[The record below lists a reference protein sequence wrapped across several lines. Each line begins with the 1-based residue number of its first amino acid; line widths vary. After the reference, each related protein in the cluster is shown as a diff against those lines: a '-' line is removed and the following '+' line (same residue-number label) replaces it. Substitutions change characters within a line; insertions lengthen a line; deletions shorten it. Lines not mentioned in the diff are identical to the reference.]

1 MHFKQLILC
10 LTLLFSLSAL
20 SNETIITVGSKR
32 FTENY
37 ILGEIMS
44 QYLESNDFK
53 VERKFGLGGTLIAFQ
68 ALFSNEIDVYPEY
81 TGTLSE
87 AVFKKKNQSLEQLRT
102 LSKEKNV
109 EILKPFG
116 FNNTYAIV
124 MRTPHAQKLKIKNIS
139 DLSLHPKLQGAFSG
153 EFQQRNDGWVSLKKM
168 YKLQNKIRSIE
179 VPLTYEALKNKKVDF
194 VEAYS
199 TEPLILKNNLKLLY
213 DDKNFF
219 PTYAAVPI
227 VHKQLPQKAKN
238 LLNKLHNS
246 IDTDSMTKMNQLATQ
261 GVSFSQIAQE
271 FLISKK
277 LVIKKSILKNN
288 SSFNVEKLIQRTKD
302 HLFLT
307 CLAVLFATLIAVPIA
322 SFISNK
328 PRLAQ
333 PVLTFSGL
341 LQTIPSIAL
350 LTFMIPFV
358 GIGFKPALLGLFVYS
373 LLPII
378 RNTYTAMNSIDPR
391 IITSARGIGLYPLEI
406 FCSIKLPLSLPMIL
420 AGIRTATILNIGTA
434 TLAAFIGAGGLGEP
448 IVTGLA
454 LNDTSIILEGAVPA
468 ALLAIVI
475 DFLFGK
481 LEKTF
486 NKSL

>member
-1 MHFKQLILC
+1 M
-10 LTLLFSLSAL
+10 
-20 SNETIITVGSKR
+20 
-32 FTENY
+32 
-37 ILGEIMS
+37 
-44 QYLESNDFK
+44 
-53 VERKFGLGGTLIAFQ
+53 
-68 ALFSNEIDVYPEY
+68 
-81 TGTLSE
+81 
-87 AVFKKKNQSLEQLRT
+87 
-102 LSKEKNV
+102 
-109 EILKPFG
+109 
-116 FNNTYAIV
+116 
-124 MRTPHAQKLKIKNIS
+124 
-139 DLSLHPKLQGAFSG
+139 
-153 EFQQRNDGWVSLKKM
+153 
-168 YKLQNKIRSIE
+168 
-179 VPLTYEALKNKKVDF
+179 
-194 VEAYS
+194 
-199 TEPLILKNNLKLLY
+199 
-213 DDKNFF
+213 
-219 PTYAAVPI
+219 
-227 VHKQLPQKAKN
+227 
-238 LLNKLHNS
+238 
-246 IDTDSMTKMNQLATQ
+246 
-261 GVSFSQIAQE
+261 
-271 FLISKK
+271 
-277 LVIKKSILKNN
+277 
-288 SSFNVEKLIQRTKD
+288 
-302 HLFLT
+302 
-307 CLAVLFATLIAVPIA
+307 AVLFATLIAVPIA